1 MSAALYSLDDLG
13 ALLVEQQQVLLEGCR
28 LALEKVS
35 QQVLGKH
42 L

>member
-13 ALLVEQQQVLLEGCR
+13 ALLVEQQQVLLKGCR